1 MQFGLEKCAK
11 ASFKRGK
18 LVKTSNIIIDNKTVI
33 KELEQEKSYKYL
45 GVNEGDGIQHA
56 KMKEQMKKEC
66 IRRVRLITKTE
77 LNAKNRI
84 LAVNTL
90 ELPVMKFSYNIINW
104 NLNELNKIDI
114 KIRKLLTCQRM
125 HHPKAD
131 VASFYIPRNK
141 GGRGLMQLE
150 LCYKTTTIRLYN
162 YLTKTKDS
170 MLKLTLHHAS

>member
-1 MQFGLEKCAK
+1 MC
-11 ASFKRGK
+11 KRGK
-18 LVKTSNIIIDNKTVI
+18 LVKTSNIIIDNQTII

-45 GVNEGDGIQHA
+45 GVNEGDEIQHA
-56 KMKEQMKKEC
+56 KMKKQMC

-90 ELPVMKFSYNIINW
+90 ALPVMTFSCNIINW
-104 NLNELNKIDI
+104 NLNELKKIYI

-131 VASFYIPRNK
+131 GA
-141 GGRGLMQLE
+141 
-150 LCYKTTTIRLYN
+150 RLY
-162 YLTKTKDS
+162 
-170 MLKLTLHHAS
+170 